1 MSTMLLAL
9 ARASRVSANTN
20 LNLKLMARFR
30 DKYIFYFD
38 KLHKSSEKWEA
49 LPFITY
55 HAFPQD
61 KFLSVTQVF
70 DEYVDRAITFREN

>member
-1 MSTMLLAL
+1 MLLAL

-38 KLHKSSEKWEA
+38 KLHKSSEK
-49 LPFITY
+49 
-55 HAFPQD
+55 
-61 KFLSVTQVF
+61 
-70 DEYVDRAITFREN
+70 